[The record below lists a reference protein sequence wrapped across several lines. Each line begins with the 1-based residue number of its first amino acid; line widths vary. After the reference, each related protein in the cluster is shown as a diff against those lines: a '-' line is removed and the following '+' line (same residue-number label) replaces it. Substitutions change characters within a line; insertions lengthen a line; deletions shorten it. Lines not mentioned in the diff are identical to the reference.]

1 MLFFIIFILF
11 FEWFYNHPA
20 LRYGGYIVI
29 ALLLFLPLSRRLT
42 LFETKIQKL
51 KKKVVFTIILI
62 FFISISRNI
71 HRINHEIDL
80 YNYNIIDSVFY
91 SIGDQ
96 HLRISKKMN
105 DLIDKKYKCDTNL
118 KCEKDSEFRILTKY
132 NRYVFYKE

>member
-1 MLFFIIFILF
+1 M
-11 FEWFYNHPA
+11 EWFYNHPA
-20 LRYGGYIVI
+20 LRYGGYIII

-42 LFETKIQKL
+42 LYETKVQKL

-80 YNYNIIDSVFY
+80 YNYNIIDSAFY
-91 SIGDQ
+91 SIDDQ

-118 KCEKDSEFRILTKY
+118 KCEQASEFRILTKY